1 MSDSFATLRTVA
13 SQAPLSMAFPR
24 QEYWNGL
31 PFSSPDYLPYPVIE
45 PLSPALAGG
54 LFLAVLGLKLLPGL
68 SLKWRQ
74 EFLIVAPSVVAEYSS
89 RAGGFEWLPGSGL
102 CSGGSQILEH
112 RL

>member
-13 SQAPLSMAFPR
+13 CQAPLSVAFPR

-54 LFLAVLGLKLLPGL
+54 LFLAVLGLKLLPGP
-68 SLKWRQ
+68 SL
-74 EFLIVAPSVVAEYSS
+74 VVETGVSHC
-89 RAGGFEWLPGSGL
+89 GGFCCCRAQL
-102 CSGGSQILEH
+102 
-112 RL
+112 